1 MEISVEISDL
11 PQIHPRLLW
20 RDIVGAAA
28 VVLEEKNRQ
37 QRASFDLQLQG
48 LPGFEE
54 DKLRLSISLAG
65 VSPSDRA
72 RIVRTYEAHR
82 LVELSAIAITG
93 LGLYHGGGHEIRDI
107 AVRGSMADYLVDDEN
122 RLLEIAGRSR
132 QSDFE
137 YTWNQKL
144 ERLKNQG
151 ITSFYLSVAEFER
164 FTGRLAFLG

>member
-1 MEISVEISDL
+1 
-11 PQIHPRLLW
+11 
-20 RDIVGAAA
+20 
-28 VVLEEKNRQ
+28 
-37 QRASFDLQLQG
+37 
-48 LPGFEE
+48 
-54 DKLRLSISLAG
+54 
-65 VSPSDRA
+65 
-72 RIVRTYEAHR
+72 
-82 LVELSAIAITG
+82 
-93 LGLYHGGGHEIRDI
+93 
-107 AVRGSMADYLVDDEN
+107 MADYLVDDEN